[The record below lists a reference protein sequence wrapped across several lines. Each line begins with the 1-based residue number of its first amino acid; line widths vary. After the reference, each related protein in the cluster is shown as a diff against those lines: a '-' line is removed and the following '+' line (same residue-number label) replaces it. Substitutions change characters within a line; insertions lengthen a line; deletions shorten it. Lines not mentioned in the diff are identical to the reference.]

1 MSAIRLQEKLHDY
14 GQWRL
19 ELIRTTDR
27 YIDWL
32 EVLELDNEGFLD
44 TIRGLRD
51 ILVNERMVVAFVAE
65 FSRGKTELINALF
78 FSDTGLRL
86 LPSLP
91 GRTTMC
97 PTEIF
102 HDASQGSYIRLLP
115 IETRLSDMTLNEHKQ
130 RPYAW
135 LQIELDPNYPL
146 QMQEAFQELAAV
158 KQVSIEEAVKLG
170 LYHRESHGHGALAG
184 GQETVDIPCWRHAL
198 ISFPHTLLK
207 EGLSILDTP
216 GLNALGTEPELTLR
230 MLPSAQAIIFVLA
243 ADTGVTNS
251 DLDMWNNHVR
261 GSHNA
266 TKNGLAVAMNK
277 IDSLWGDELQGEARL
292 ELALQ
297 SQVREAS
304 NILGVEDDRIF
315 PVSAKMA
322 LLAKV
327 RRDDVLLEKSR
338 LKSIEDY
345 LTNTVIH
352 DRQRLLQQTVAASI
366 RQLVDESLGHMEME
380 IADSERQL
388 QEMRQ
393 IDINNQEMIRHL
405 MEETNQYQT
414 SYLAGVGIFQSSQ
427 RLLDHHLIQLEQ
439 ALSAATI
446 DPLVRSARKEM
457 LSCLTTIGM
466 KMAMKQVLEDL
477 RLAMDRAEANSDEA
491 NGLVR
496 SIYTRFAQDYGYV
509 DVKPSLLSMDSYQ
522 MELERIFQEGEDYRH
537 SATSTL
543 MEQTLVVHRLYSTII
558 AEARDLFARAHQEV
572 HAWGSGALAPLAR
585 RIKDRRRLI
594 ESRLGV
600 LRKVTES
607 TEALD
612 AEINGLEKKLAGLQ
626 RKQDEIEE
634 IKQSVAPAGSM
645 ETA

>member
-405 MEETNQYQT
+405 MEETHQYQT

-477 RLAMDRAEANSDEA
+477 RLAMDRAEADSDED

-543 MEQTLVVHRLYSTII
+543 LEQTLVVHRLYSTII

>member
-135 LQIELDPNYPL
+135 LQIELDHNYPL

-158 KQVSIEEAVKLG
+158 KKVSIEEAVKLG

-304 NILGVEDDRIF
+304 NILGVEDDLIF

-543 MEQTLVVHRLYSTII
+543 LEQTLVVHRLYSTII

>member
-1 MSAIRLQEKLHDY
+1 MSAIRLQKKLHDY

-44 TIRGLRD
+44 TIRGLRET
-51 ILVNERMVVAFVAE
+51 LVNERMVVAFVAE

-135 LQIELDPNYPL
+135 LQIELDHNYPL

-170 LYHRESHGHGALAG
+170 LYHRESHGHGATVG

-304 NILGVEDDRIF
+304 NILGVEDDLIF

-366 RQLVDESLGHMEME
+366 RQLVDESMGHMDME

-388 QEMRQ
+388 EEMRQ

-405 MEETNQYQT
+405 MEETHQYQT
-414 SYLAGVGIFQSSQ
+414 SYWAGVGIFQSSQ

-477 RLAMDRAEANSDEA
+477 RLAMDRAVAYADESK
-491 NGLVR
+491 GLVK
-496 SIYTRFAQDYGYV
+496 SIYNRFAQDYGYV
-509 DVKPSLLSMDSYQ
+509 DVKPPLISMDYYQ

-558 AEARDLFARAHQEV
+558 AEARDLFARAHQET
-572 HAWGSGALAPLAR
+572 HAWGSGVLAPLAR

-612 AEINGLEKKLAGLQ
+612 AEINGLEKKLAGLK

-634 IKQSVAPAGSM
+634 IKQSVAPAGGM
-645 ETA
+645 EPA